1 MGDDALYVRWNG
13 GGGIGDPLDRDPAQV
28 LDDVSNQTISP
39 EAALAMYGVVIENNL
54 VNTPETERVRKGLRE
69 NRIMQK
75 EGI

>member
-1 MGDDALYVRWNG
+1 MRPAAVRPALWVRAVALAVG
-13 GGGIGDPLDRDPAQV
+13 VAAQV